1 MIAVFIMTIFIVLSL
16 WHLYWLFGG
25 RVGSEVVIPELNGK
39 PLFRPSAVATLSVA
53 IILGVF
59 ALIVGATAKL
69 FVIGLSHE
77 LLVGLSRA
85 LALVLLLRAVGD
97 FHYVGFFKRIR
108 NTRFAKMDT
117 LIYTPLCLAL
127 AVGVVAIS
135 VY

>member
-1 MIAVFIMTIFIVLSL
+1 
-16 WHLYWLFGG
+16 
-25 RVGSEVVIPELNGK
+25 
-39 PLFRPSAVATLSVA
+39 LSVA

-69 FVIGLSHE
+69 FVVGLSHE
-77 LLVGLSRA
+77 LLVGLSRV